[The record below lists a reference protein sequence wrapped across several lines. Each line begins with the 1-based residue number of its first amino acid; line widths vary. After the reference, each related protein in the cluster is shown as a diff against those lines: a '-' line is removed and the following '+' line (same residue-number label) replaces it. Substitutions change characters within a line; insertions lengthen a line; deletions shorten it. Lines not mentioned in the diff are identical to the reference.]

1 MKRLSKTPVRSV
13 ISSHYPESSWAPVL
27 PWGQFLGR
35 LHEETGMTNKN
46 TKECTGSASLCLRSL
61 LTTEEAEEA
70 GRDAGGHTRATWNTV
85 HHSGQC
91 PVISSLTLLHHLMEV
106 ISRVDVTENWAQSQA
121 HWRVPMKKSH
131 VKCWKQLG
139 MRTVPQYLPR
149 AASLTFH
156 NTSTRP

>member
-1 MKRLSKTPVRSV
+1 
-13 ISSHYPESSWAPVL
+13 
-27 PWGQFLGR
+27 
-35 LHEETGMTNKN
+35 MTNKN

-106 ISRVDVTENWAQSQA
+106 ISRVDVTRELGPEPGTLEGTHEEKPRQMLEAAWDENCSA
-121 HWRVPMKKSH
+121 VPSKS
-131 VKCWKQLG
+131 CLSDI
-139 MRTVPQYLPR
+139 PQYQHKAMITPFYR
-149 AASLTFH
+149 RE
-156 NTSTRP
+156 N